1 MAAGV
6 AASPPT
12 EAMRRGVSRGLFL
25 ATVVIVAVIMLG
37 AGVFVGKTLYGGSSS
52 TSSKFLVVGTN
63 IPFPPFEDY
72 NYSTGTY
79 FGFDINFS
87 EMIAYQLH
95 RTLVIDN
102 YDDWDALLAD
112 IGKGVVDMGA
122 SAITESGSVGI
133 ERNGTMTFSEPYYE
147 ANQALLVQGSNSM
160 TCPTSTGCTVHN
172 MSSMKIGVQAGTS
185 SDIWSS
191 EYLVPNE
198 TAGGSVTGFADV
210 PTEITALEHG
220 ALDGVMIDYNIATAY
235 ASNSSG
241 ALRVAGT
248 IYTHEYYGFAVA
260 HGDPEGIIPSINFVI
275 NQAKQNGTYQKLL
288 NYWGLG

>member
-1 MAAGV
+1 MAAGG

-37 AGVFVGKTLYGGSSS
+37 AGVFVGKALYGGSSS

-72 NYSTGTY
+72 NYSSGTY

-87 EMIAYQLH
+87 MLIAAQLH

-102 YDDWDALLAD
+102 YDNWDALLAD

-122 SAITESGSVGI
+122 SAITESGHVGYL
-133 ERNGTMTFSEPYYE
+133 RNASMTFSEPYYE
-147 ANQALLVQGSNSM
+147 ANQALLVRSSN
-160 TCPTSTGCTVHN
+160 TLVCPTSSGCTVHN
-172 MSSMKIGVQAGTS
+172 MSSMKLGVQAGTS
-185 SDIWSS
+185 SDIWSAA
-191 EYLVPNE
+191 YLVPNE
-198 TAGGSVTGFADV
+198 TGGSVTGFADV
-210 PTEITALEHG
+210 PTEIAALTSG
-220 ALDGVMIDYNIATAY
+220 ALDGVIIDYNIAMAY
-235 ASNSSG
+235 ETNSSG
-241 ALRVAGT
+241 ALKIAGP
-248 IYTHEYYGFAVA
+248 IYTHEFYGFAVA
-260 HGDPEGIIPSINFVI
+260 HDDPEGLIPSINFVI

-288 NYWGLG
+288 SEWGLG